1 MKRLS
6 THPVATR
13 RTALAAL
20 LCAALGALSAAAQQ
34 PAPPAAPAGMPL
46 QGPPPPVRASSQ
58 VDYTAELYVIDGRYR
73 PERSQAAAALAGK
86 AGDAAATGI
95 ALRSNAAD
103 RNGVIVHG
111 GAKPYTISNATIALS
126 GNGSND
132 FEAIG
137 AGALVD
143 NGGSLVLK
151 SVNITTNGVISPAT
165 AAREKAVLKVY
176 DSTLTAHG
184 GPLPAGYVPKIG
196 AGMMEPPAPLGIK
209 GTARAHLST
218 SNSKTYFYRSTIIA
232 DGWGALSTDDTG
244 GNVYLE
250 ADDCDIQVKNSGY
263 GVYADFGATVVL
275 KRSRLKT
282 ATFGGVIAGAAR
294 LEFQDVQG
302 DSGGNA
308 VMIHSVMGN
317 PMEKGILAISGGR
330 LASAQATLL
339 VKSAN
344 ADITIDH
351 VEMVP
356 ADGTLVQSIVNADPN
371 ATKVGGKAPP
381 GVHVTLRNADLKGNI
396 LHQDSARAMAL
407 DLDHTRLTGAILNAT
422 LALGKDS
429 HWTATA
435 NSQVTL
441 AGAFALAQ
449 LDAAA
454 GVTISAQAGPGS
466 ALLGSHALPGGGRL
480 IVTGR

>member
-1 MKRLS
+1 MKRMAIL
-6 THPVATR
+6 P
-13 RTALAAL
+13 AL
-20 LCAALGALSAAAQQ
+20 LCAVLSAWAQQ
-34 PAPPAAPAGMPL
+34 APPPAGPAGMPL

-58 VDYTAELYVIDGRYR
+58 VDYTAELYVVDGRYR
-73 PERSQAAAALAGK
+73 PERSQAATALAGK
-86 AGDAAATGI
+86 AGDGAATGI
-95 ALRSNAAD
+95 ALRSSAAD
-103 RNGVIVHG
+103 RNGIIVHG
-111 GAKPYTISNATIALS
+111 GATPYTVSNATIALS

-165 AAREKAVLKVY
+165 AAREKSVLKVY
-176 DSTLTAHG
+176 DSTLIAHG
-184 GPLPAGYVPKIG
+184 GPLPGGYVPKIG

-250 ADDCDIQVKNSGY
+250 ADDCDIRVNNSGY

-282 ATFGGVIAGAAR
+282 ATFGGIIAGAGKI
-294 LEFQDVQG
+294 EFQDVQG

-317 PMEKGILAISGGR
+317 PLEKGILAISGGR
-330 LASAQATLL
+330 LASAHATLL

-351 VEMVP
+351 VEMQP
-356 ADGTLVQSIVNADPN
+356 ADGTLLQSIVNTDPN
-371 ATKVGGKAPP
+371 ATRVDGKAPP
-381 GVHVTLRNADLKGNI
+381 GIHVKLNNADLNGNI
-396 LHQDSARAMAL
+396 LHQDSARPMVL
-407 DLDHTRLTGAILNAT
+407 ELERTRLRGAIRNAT

-429 HWTATA
+429 RWTATGDSNVVLSDA
-435 NSQVTL
+435 VD
-441 AGAFALAQ
+441 LAQ

-466 ALLGSHALPGGGRL
+466 ALLGSHALAGGGRV
-480 IVTGR
+480 IITGR